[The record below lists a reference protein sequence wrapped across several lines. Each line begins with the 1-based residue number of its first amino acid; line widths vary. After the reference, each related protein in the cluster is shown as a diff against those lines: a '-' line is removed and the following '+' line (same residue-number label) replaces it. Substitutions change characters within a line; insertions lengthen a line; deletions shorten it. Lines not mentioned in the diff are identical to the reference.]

1 MLQAHFA
8 QSLRLTRQLVPQVIP
23 SLDSSDSCVVI
34 WVKDRTEFCIF
45 GTLSKISLRLF
56 NNNSLLLL
64 FRKRSHWEVSASH
77 QSLLSLSSASHNLVV
92 ISD

>member
-1 MLQAHFA
+1 M
-8 QSLRLTRQLVPQVIP
+8 PQTVL

-45 GTLSKISLRLF
+45 GTLSKISLGLF

-64 FRKRSHWEVSASH
+64 FRKCSHWEVSDSTLASP